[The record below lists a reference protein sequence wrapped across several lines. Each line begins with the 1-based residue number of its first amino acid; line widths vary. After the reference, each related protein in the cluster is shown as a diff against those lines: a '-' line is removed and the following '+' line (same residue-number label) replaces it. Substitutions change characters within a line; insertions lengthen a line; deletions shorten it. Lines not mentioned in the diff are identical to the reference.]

1 MKRIYLID
9 FDMTISLVDSTEVLL
24 EAHNKDKK
32 KEIRKLFNEKK
43 LSILQYIQNGLESLN
58 ITENEYRKTLR
69 ENVIIDPTF
78 KMFIDNGIE
87 YKIVSAG
94 TFLNV
99 LEPLISNDINIDKS
113 FIISNDITFEYN
125 ESQDEINKIK
135 ISHPYLDKEMYY
147 GVDKSEIVK
156 QYKDNGYHVTYIGDG
171 PSDYEAARVSDYV
184 FARENSRL
192 VKYCEDNKI
201 EFSKFNNFLEIN

>member
-201 EFSKFNNFLEIN
+201 KISKFNNFLEIN